1 MEHLF
6 LFFNFDPILTKKLFM
21 LLAILFL
28 PVIILPSILKKSGM
42 LVFLPFLH
50 NNWLIV
56 DLLCFMSPLHFCK
69 LEK

>member
-1 MEHLF
+1 
-6 LFFNFDPILTKKLFM
+6 M

-42 LVFLPFLH
+42 LVFLPFLD

-56 DLLCFMSPLHFCK
+56 DQLCFMSTLHFCK